1 MDLDKVKTEMSN
13 QKQTISDA
21 LNKRLKQ
28 IYKSLSEDYAKRATG
43 RTTKLVDAYIQKFFQ
58 EPKNTPIFISDHYD
72 NRYSHYML
80 LQRICKRLDT
90 EFSGVSYKSNYTDNS
105 IMRITPTPRE
115 RLEEERIDIL
125 NKLKQI
131 EAESE

>member
-1 MDLDKVKTEMSN
+1 MKKNLKEIEDFK
-13 QKQTISDA
+13 A
-21 LNKRLKQ
+21 RLRQ
-28 IYKSLSEDYAKRATG
+28 IDKSLIEDYGSRATG

-58 EPKNTPIFISDHYD
+58 EPKNTPIFVTDHYD

-90 EFSGVSYKSNYTDNS
+90 EFSGVSYEKNYAENS

-115 RLEEERIDIL
+115 RLEEERVDII
-125 NKLKQI
+125 NTLKEI
-131 EAESE
+131 ETESK

>member
-1 MDLDKVKTEMSN
+1 MK
-13 QKQTISDA
+13 
-21 LNKRLKQ
+21 
-28 IYKSLSEDYAKRATG
+28 KSLKEIKDLKERLRQIDKSLIEDYGSRATG

-90 EFSGVSYKSNYTDNS
+90 EFSGVSYEKNYAENC
-105 IMRITPTPRE
+105 IMRTTPTPRE
-115 RLEEERIDIL
+115 KLEDERVDII
-125 NKLKQI
+125 NILKEI
-131 EAESE
+131 ETESK

>member
-1 MDLDKVKTEMSN
+1 MSN
-13 QKQTISDA
+13 QKQIISDA
-21 LNKRLKQ
+21 LNERLKQ
-28 IYKSLSEDYAKRATG
+28 IYKSLGEDYGKRATG

-72 NRYSHYML
+72 STYSHHML
-80 LQRICKRLDT
+80 LQKICKRLDT

-115 RLEEERIDIL
+115 RLEEERIDII

-131 EAESE
+131 ETESE

>member
-1 MDLDKVKTEMSN
+1 MKKNLKETE
-13 QKQTISDA
+13 A
-21 LNKRLKQ
+21 LNERLRQ
-28 IYKSLSEDYAKRATG
+28 IDKALIEDNCSRATG
-43 RTTKLVDAYIQKFFQ
+43 RTTKLVDAYIHKFFQ

-90 EFSGVSYKSNYTDNS
+90 EFSGISYKKNHTENS

-115 RLEEERIDIL
+115 RLEEERVDIL
-125 NKLKQI
+125 NTLKEI
-131 EAESE
+131 ETESK